1 MTGAYPSAARGGGTP
16 AALLLSLSRVL
27 ASGGKWDA
35 VSERKS
41 ECTQQTGAQTTETVD
56 AWARAM
62 ENLRVSTTGTGVR
75 LCSSTGH
82 AENQTEQCN
91 LLLKVY
97 TMLSTELSAASV
109 R

>member
-16 AALLLSLSRVL
+16 AALLLSPPRVL

-56 AWARAM
+56 ALGSGHGEPQGVYHGHGCSTLLFYRAC
-62 ENLRVSTTGTGVR
+62 RKSD
-75 LCSSTGH
+75 
-82 AENQTEQCN
+82 
-91 LLLKVY
+91 
-97 TMLSTELSAASV
+97 
-109 R
+109 

>member
-1 MTGAYPSAARGGGTP
+1 MRLVRERVSARSKPELRPQRQWTP
-16 AALLLSLSRVL
+16 
-27 ASGGKWDA
+27 
-35 VSERKS
+35 
-41 ECTQQTGAQTTETVD
+41 
-56 AWARAM
+56 WARAM
-62 ENLRVSTTGTGVR
+62 ENLRVSTMGTGVR
-75 LCSSTGH
+75 LCSSTVH